1 MTFALSGCAVLV
13 TGGSRGI
20 GRAIALRLGGA
31 GARVA
36 IAYRSDAVAAEDVVN
51 RVRQL
56 GSEAALVQADVGT
69 AEGASAAVAAAV
81 TAFGHLDA
89 LVNNAGI
96 TRDGLLLRMK
106 ETDWDAVL
114 QTNLKSAFL
123 CTQAAARTLLR
134 SPRGRIVNVSSVA
147 GIMGNA
153 GQANYAAAKAGMIGL
168 TKSLAREFSG
178 RAVTVN
184 AVAPGFIETD
194 MTSALASGDAGQRLV
209 EQIPL
214 RRLGSPEDV
223 AAMVH
228 YLVSED
234 AGYVTGQVFQ
244 VDGGLAM

>member
-1 MTFALSGCAVLV
+1 MTFALTGCVALV

-20 GRAIALRLGGA
+20 GRAIALRLAGA

-36 IAYRSDAVAAEDVVN
+36 IAYRSDTAAAEDVVR
-51 RVRQL
+51 RVREL
-56 GSEAALVQADVGT
+56 GGAASAVQADVGT
-69 AEGASAAVAAAV
+69 AVGAAAAVAAAIGE
-81 TAFGHLDA
+81 FGQLDV

-106 ETDWDAVL
+106 EADWDAVI

-123 CTQAAARTLLR
+123 CTQAAARPLLR
-134 SPRGRIVNVSSVA
+134 SPRGRVVNVSSVA
-147 GIMGNA
+147 GVMGNA

-168 TKSLAREFSG
+168 TKSLAREFAG

-184 AVAPGFIETD
+184 AVAPGFVETD
-194 MTSALASGDAGQRLV
+194 MTAALVSGEVGQRLV

-223 AAMVH
+223 AALVH

-234 AGYVTGQVFQ
+234 ASYVTGQVLH

>member
-1 MTFALSGCAVLV
+1 MTFALTGCVALV

-20 GRAIALRLGGA
+20 GRAIALRLAGA

-36 IAYRSDAVAAEDVVN
+36 IAYRSDAAAAEDVVR
-51 RVRQL
+51 RVREL
-56 GSEAALVQADVGT
+56 GGAASAVQADVGT
-69 AEGASAAVAAAV
+69 AAGAAAAVAAAV
-81 TAFGHLDA
+81 DEFGQLDA

-96 TRDGLLLRMK
+96 TRDGLVLRMK
-106 ETDWDAVL
+106 EADWDAVI

-123 CTQAAARTLLR
+123 CTQAAARSLLR
-134 SPRGRIVNVSSVA
+134 SPRGRVVNVSSVA
-147 GIMGNA
+147 GVMGNA

-168 TKSLAREFSG
+168 TKSLAREFAG

-184 AVAPGFIETD
+184 AVAPGFVETD
-194 MTSALASGDAGQRLV
+194 MTAALVSGEVGQRLV

-214 RRLGSPEDV
+214 RRLGTPEDV
-223 AAMVH
+223 AALVH

-234 AGYVTGQVFQ
+234 ASYVTGQVLH